1 MVRVTI
7 DHRVEPVIVI
17 LLNGKAVMLSSL
29 CPYLYLKTWAALS
42 LGLGI
47 IILHWATVNGEID
60 VHLVNVLSMTDS
72 LLSLE
77 QVICINH

>member
-47 IILHWATVNGEID
+47 IILHWQQ
-60 VHLVNVLSMTDS
+60 SMEKLMYIWST
-72 LLSLE
+72 
-77 QVICINH
+77 C

>member
-17 LLNGKAVMLSSL
+17 LLNDKAVMLPSL
-29 CPYLYLKTWAALS
+29 CPYLYLQTWAALS

-47 IILHWATVNGEID
+47 IILHWATVIGEID
-60 VHLVNVLSMTDS
+60 VHLVNVLSMADS